1 MINPRESYYRILMV
15 MKIYKEK
22 LIVLELKY
30 NVIKILI
37 HSIKNQLYMIIQAIL
52 LQSKEYL
59 NLVNFI

>member
-37 HSIKNQLYMIIQAIL
+37 NSIKNQLYMIIQAIL